1 LAKRASPTRSTD
13 ISGAKPRL
21 AKPGAKPRAQYAAL
35 PYRSTGELE
44 VLLVTSR
51 ETGRWVIPKGWPMKG
66 KTGSAA
72 AAREAD
78 EEAGV
83 SGEIASKPLGV
94 YYPLRV
100 TKQAEDWPERG
111 QRSIRWFP
119 WREAASVVHE
129 DGLARLIESFSAS
142 MQEKG

>member
-1 LAKRASPTRSTD
+1 
-13 ISGAKPRL
+13 
-21 AKPGAKPRAQYAAL
+21 L

-94 YYPLRV
+94 YEYMKFLRSGEGQPCKVRVYPLRV